1 LRALVAAGRKT
12 LDHALDFGDEH
23 EPHLA
28 PSEVAQ
34 FRGRRIKRMPYG
46 LFDLRSKP
54 YVIGRIVTATI
65 TLVTVL
71 IVYDGWATLKF
82 FDVFRIV
89 LGPIIAVVTSHVFS
103 NSLVQQVDLG
113 RRPTMS
119 EWLAVVRFESRFLL
133 LAIPPLA
140 ILSVLR
146 LANVALTDAVQVLIW
161 LEAIS
166 LTFWAGLAAWYAGLR
181 GRALALSIL
190 GGVVVAA
197 IVLLLQVFLQPGK
210 ALNDGVAAS
219 LPVTQW
225 LAGS

>member
-1 LRALVAAGRKT
+1 ML
-12 LDHALDFGDEH
+12 
-23 EPHLA
+23 
-28 PSEVAQ
+28 
-34 FRGRRIKRMPYG
+34 YG

-54 YVIGRIVTATI
+54 SVIGRIVTATI

-82 FDVFRIV
+82 FDVFLIV

-113 RRPTMS
+113 RRPTMR
-119 EWLAVVRFESRFLL
+119 EWLAVLRFESRFLL

-210 ALNDGVAAS
+210 ALNDGVAAAMQ
-219 LPVTQW
+219 VTQ
-225 LAGS
+225 